1 MEAKYP
7 ALLFKQQLTAYVE
20 KIYGILRDN
29 LKKELSSLLSLCIQV
44 CWITHT
50 HTHISI
56 SDWDKGLNPAKGGC
70 GCDTIFQ
77 YRFMW
82 LNYASFDSWSSSLY
96 FCNHSCQSLEAPLS
110 CPLFSFVLFT
120 LIFVFLCVL
129 HWWSRRQ
136 EQQRV
141 YYDLGSPLVKI
152 LLPVTGRA
160 LLIASAHSLAP
171 WKKIL

>member
-1 MEAKYP
+1 MWRKY
-7 ALLFKQQLTAYVE
+7 TAYFETIWKRSYHHCFLYVSR
-20 KIYGILRDN
+20 YA
-29 LKKELSSLLSLCIQV
+29 ELH
-44 CWITHT
+44 THT
-50 HTHISI
+50 HT
-56 SDWDKGLNPAKGGC
+56 
-70 GCDTIFQ
+70 
-77 YRFMW
+77 
-82 LNYASFDSWSSSLY
+82 SLY
-96 FCNHSCQSLEAPLS
+96 LIGIKALILPKGDVAVIPSSNTDSCDWIMRVLTVEALLFTFVIIVVSLLKLLCPALCFLLSYSHWFLFC
-110 CPLFSFVLFT
+110 FVL
-120 LIFVFLCVL
+120 FLCVL